1 MRKRS
6 IIIVLALV
14 LAVGLVGVLTA
25 GCGGTTTTTQA
36 PATTTTA
43 GGETTTTE
51 TKPELNASLNGAG
64 ATFPAPLYLEWI
76 GEFTQKVEPG
86 VRMNYQG
93 IGSGGGIQQFMQM
106 TVDFGGTDAPMK
118 DEEIAEAEAEAGAK
132 VMHIPTVFGAVTVAF
147 NLQGVDELKLDQDTS
162 VDIFLGE
169 ITKWNDPRL
178 VALNEGVDLPD
189 QGIQICHRSD
199 SSGTTDIFTNY
210 LTAISDKWADKVGKG
225 KEVQW
230 PVGLGGQGNDG
241 VTALIL
247 QSPGSIGYVELSY
260 ALESNLPTA
269 TLKNKSGNF
278 IKPSL
283 ESTSAAAVGITYPD
297 DLRFSLVDGEGP
309 EAYPIVGAT
318 WVLVY
323 DKMSDPAK
331 AAALQAFLVWALTEG
346 DALAK
351 ELNYAPLPDELEA
364 VVLDKLSTM
373 Q

>member
-1 MRKRS
+1 
-6 IIIVLALV
+6 
-14 LAVGLVGVLTA
+14 
-25 GCGGTTTTTQA
+25 
-36 PATTTTA
+36 
-43 GGETTTTE
+43 
-51 TKPELNASLNGAG
+51 
-64 ATFPAPLYLEWI
+64 
-76 GEFTQKVEPG
+76 
-86 VRMNYQG
+86 
-93 IGSGGGIQQFMQM
+93 M